1 MRLADRGGPC
11 GQGIRLFLLFLA
23 LLAPFPPLPAEPLI
37 EEGEALDFEKITSQW
52 LEPIEA
58 GGTLS
63 VVNMFGNVYARFG
76 GYENQVEILATA
88 QRLESELPELKV
100 DRRRV
105 EGSLEIVVGPAVA
118 TADAADGSTAG
129 REATQFETRDRVD
142 LVVFVPQGATFD
154 VRTGDGLIEAKGLKS
169 DLIAESFK
177 GDVRVRSIDGRVRAK
192 TARGEISAMLETD
205 VTKEIQELT
214 TETGDIEVHLWEDA
228 DMEVRLATS
237 GEISTDF
244 SLTIE
249 HRRFEEPGKHAE
261 ATVGDGV
268 AGLRLYSKRGRIRLL
283 RLQRP
288 DKPYKQL
295 NSDG

>member
-1 MRLADRGGPC
+1 M
-11 GQGIRLFLLFLA
+11 
-23 LLAPFPPLPAEPLI
+23 LAPFTPLPAELPI
-37 EEGEALDFEKITSQW
+37 EEGEALEFEKITSQW
-52 LEPIEA
+52 LEPIEG

-100 DRRRV
+100 DRKKV
-105 EGSLEIVVGPAVA
+105 EGGLEIVVGPAVETTDA
-118 TADAADGSTAG
+118 TEGSAA
-129 REATQFETRDRVD
+129 RRNPKQFETRDRVD
-142 LVVFVPQGATFD
+142 LVVFVPQGAIFE

-205 VTKEIQELT
+205 VTKQTQELT

-228 DMEVRLATS
+228 DMEVRIATS

-249 HRRFEEPGKHAE
+249 HRRFEEPGKYAE
-261 ATVGDGV
+261 ATVGGGGG
-268 AGLRLYSKRGRIRLL
+268 GLRLYSKRGRIRLL

-288 DKPYKQL
+288 DRPYQQL